1 MLSSQRWST
10 SHCVCLYIQNVT
22 VQGDGDKLAAVV
34 KRADKYCKSY
44 FGSTLTCDQFSCAVW
59 NGDNCGSCNN
69 NQRWDKIANGSQS
82 YIWTPL
88 IAAPKWMQFRVVRIQ
103 FNFDGDQMRIR
114 FYTWS
119 DTYNKHLQGNDR
131 NELECGVVL
140 QCDSITETLP
150 RVAIPSVGAGFTYS
164 PFYTLHQMTLAS
176 FIRIPRVVKVT
187 FQQINW
193 YYIRVIVRLIVNSA
207 PFVWTIKMWNLR
219 QEYNIRVIV
228 HLWLNSA
235 ITLKV
240 DLGSSEDLYFK
251 RSKCTLRVHVVLKV
265 CTNRST
271 TAGELYYRLSVNNAR
286 CTYMLTD
293 NNATW

>member
-10 SHCVCLYIQNVT
+10 SHCVCLYIQNVL

-34 KRADKYCKSY
+34 AVADEHCKSY
-44 FGSTLTCDQFSCAVW
+44 RGSTLTCDQFSCAVW
-59 NGDNCGSCNN
+59 NGDNCGKWNN
-69 NQRWDKIANGSQS
+69 NQIWDKIANGSQS
-82 YIWTPL
+82 HIYTPL
-88 IAAPKWMQFRVVRIQ
+88 IAAPKWMQFRVVYIV
-103 FNFDGDQMRIR
+103 FKFDGDQMRIC
-114 FYTWS
+114 FATCDDS
-119 DTYNKHLQGNDR
+119 LNKHLQGNDR

-150 RVAIPSVGAGFTYS
+150 RVHIPSVGTGS
-164 PFYTLHQMTLAS
+164 PFYTLHQMTRAS

-240 DLGSSEDLYFK
+240 HLG
-251 RSKCTLRVHVVLKV
+251 
-265 CTNRST
+265 
-271 TAGELYYRLSVNNAR
+271 
-286 CTYMLTD
+286 
-293 NNATW
+293 

>member
-1 MLSSQRWST
+1 MMQDETGRAGHDAGWYSNFCFHFYCRNVWRIVLSFQRWST
-10 SHCVCLYIQNVT
+10 SHCVCLYIQNVL

-34 KRADKYCKSY
+34 KRADKYNKSDW
-44 FGSTLTCDQFSCAVW
+44 GSTLTCDQFSCAVW
-59 NGDNCGSCNN
+59 NGDNCGCSNN
-69 NQRWDKIANGSQS
+69 NQIWDKIANGSES
-82 YIWTPL
+82 DIDTPS
-88 IAAPKWMQFRVVRIQ
+88 ISAPKWMQFRVVRIQ

-114 FYTWS
+114 FYTCTDS
-119 DTYNKHLQGNDR
+119 LNKHLQGNDR

-150 RVAIPSVGAGFTYS
+150 RVHIPSVVGDWS
-164 PFYTLHQMTLAS
+164 PYYTLHQMTLAS

-235 ITLKV
+235 ITLKEHWGF
-240 DLGSSEDLYFK
+240 D
-251 RSKCTLRVHVVLKV
+251 
-265 CTNRST
+265 
-271 TAGELYYRLSVNNAR
+271 A
-286 CTYMLTD
+286 
-293 NNATW
+293 

>member
-10 SHCVCLYIQNVT
+10 SHCVCLYIQNVL
-22 VQGDGDKLAAVV
+22 VQGDIDKLVAVV
-34 KRADKYCKSY
+34 AIADEYKSY
-44 FGSTLTCDQFSCAVW
+44 RGSTLTCDQFSCAVW
-59 NGDNCGSCNN
+59 NGDNCGLLNN
-69 NQRWDKIANGSQS
+69 NQIWDRISNGPRSS
-82 YIWTPL
+82 IFTPL
-88 IAAPKWMQFRVVRIQ
+88 IAAPKWMQFRVVVIEFI
-103 FNFDGDQMRIR
+103 FNGNQMRIHFHTCHDR
-114 FYTWS
+114 V
-119 DTYNKHLQGNDR
+119 NKHLQGNDR

-150 RVAIPSVGAGFTYS
+150 RVHIPSVHAGYLPNLHS
-164 PFYTLHQMTLAS
+164 DWSDSSNYTLHQITLAS

-240 DLGSSEDLYFK
+240 HLGSSEDLYFK

-265 CTNRST
+265 HWGFD
-271 TAGELYYRLSVNNAR
+271 A
-286 CTYMLTD
+286 
-293 NNATW
+293 